1 MLLEWDSIE
10 GVEHEDDLDLPQ
22 FTLVSESNAK
32 TTVVYKTGA
41 LREHR
46 EALYSRKVKRVCS
59 SCQYCAKCSS

>member
-10 GVEHEDDLDLPQ
+10 GVEHEDELHLPQ
-22 FTLVSESNAK
+22 FTLVSESNAE

-46 EALYSRKVKRVCS
+46 EALHSRKVKRVYS
-59 SCQYCAKCSS
+59 SC